1 MVTDPWKNVS
11 CADVAARMEAA
22 LKAERDERLPPG
34 RTFNAVGDLSVRSVL
49 LAAAHAK
56 MPDSGLK
63 EADLDDNV
71 EIGGFEK
78 LLSRFTKG
86 HIKPVV
92 LCSVTDSMV
101 SGSWGLFE
109 FRLNDRGFIY
119 YRPDWG
125 TGDDESLP
133 VVGAWEPSHDR
144 QARRACI
151 LRTYSREW
159 EGRALPPAMG
169 QWAEGDLDM
178 LQEAIRWVIRA
189 EPNAWKMVM
198 DRLRQKPLL
207 GEDESEIIDRVAKSW
222 ATDPRRVR
230 ELLEFAYAMSNQPNQ
245 PPSGTGLRPR
255 EMDSLHC
262 QHNQQWTRQL
272 EDQEGHLLLD
282 LYMECITQG
291 KFRRW

>member
-1 MVTDPWKNVS
+1 
-11 CADVAARMEAA
+11 MEAA

-133 VVGAWEPSHDR
+133 ILGAWEPSHDR

-159 EGRALPPAMG
+159 EGRALPPMMG

-178 LQEAIRWVIRA
+178 LQEGIRCVIHA
-189 EPNAWKMVM
+189 EPNAWKMVIE
-198 DRLRQKPLL
+198 RLRQEPLL
-207 GEDESEIIDRVAKSW
+207 GEDKSEIIDRVAKSW

-230 ELLEFAYAMSNQPNQ
+230 EVLDFAYAMSNQPNQ
-245 PPSGTGLRPR
+245 PPSGTGLWPR

-262 QHNQQWTRQL
+262 QLNQQWTRQL
-272 EDQEGHLLLD
+272 GDQEGHLLLD